1 MKKQNIIWIRTIAI
15 MGMFIMFI
23 SGCKKDPVTTTTT
36 TGQNIVI
43 STNPVTNI
51 SSTSVTCG
59 GFISS
64 DGGNTIIQRGVCW
77 SKNNIN
83 PTVNDSLT
91 DDGTMAGNFASQ
103 ITNLSSNT
111 TYYVR
116 AYAINSK
123 GTAYGSS
130 VSFTTTNVSMN
141 PTISF
146 QSGMTSLV
154 FNGTNSIN
162 LNVTLSAPSLIQ
174 SVSLQGPSLTGTG
187 TTTLSITNKM
197 GTSGTDNAYNQTSA
211 VYLFNVSTSDLALAA
226 VNHNTGFTYTFTVN
240 DQLGNSATGTF
251 TVTISTTNTP
261 LAYENTSGVIWNL
274 VGPYQG
280 AWDLGTNVGVSS
292 SGAEST
298 KDMKN
303 TSTVASG
310 WVNAWTTGTG
320 NGTLYVKTSV
330 FDYNNATLE
339 SATSAYAAGT
349 AVSTVTNPAT
359 NDIYIAKLRGGTNYA
374 VIKITNIVVTPSDNL
389 DKIEFSYKKQTS
401 SSN

>member
-1 MKKQNIIWIRTIAI
+1 MKKQNIIWICTIVT
-15 MGMFIMFI
+15 MGMFIMFT

-51 SSTSVTCG
+51 SSSSVTCG

-77 SKNNIN
+77 SKNNVN

-91 DDGTMAGNFASQ
+91 DDGTMAGNFVSQ
-103 ITNLSSNT
+103 ITNLNSNT
-111 TYYVR
+111 TYHVR
-116 AYAINSK
+116 AYAVNSK
-123 GTAYGSS
+123 GTAYGST
-130 VSFTTTNVSMN
+130 VTFTTTNTTAL

-146 QSGMTSLV
+146 QNGVTSLV

-162 LNVTLSAPSLIQ
+162 LNVTFSAPSLIQ
-174 SVSLQGPSLTGTG
+174 SISLQQPNLSGTG
-187 TTTLSITNKM
+187 TTTTNITNKM

-211 VYLFNVSTSDLALAA
+211 VYLFNVSTSDLTLAA
-226 VNHNTGFTYTFTVN
+226 VNHTTGFTYTFTVN
-240 DQLGNSATGTF
+240 DQQGNSATGTF
-251 TVTISTTNTP
+251 TVTISTSNTP
-261 LAYENTSGVIWNL
+261 LAYENTAGVIWNL

-280 AWDLGTNVGVSS
+280 AWDLGINAGVSS
-292 SGAEST
+292 SGAESS

-303 TSTVASG
+303 TSNVTLG
-310 WVNAWTTGTG
+310 WINEWTTGTG
-320 NGTLYVKTSV
+320 NSTLYVKANV
-330 FDYNNATLE
+330 FDYNNATVE

-359 NDIYIAKLRGGTNYA
+359 NDIYIAKLRGGSNYA
-374 VIKITNIVVTPSDNL
+374 VVKITNVVVTASDNL
-389 DKIEFSYKKQTS
+389 DKIEFSYKKLTS
-401 SSN
+401 SSI

>member
-1 MKKQNIIWIRTIAI
+1 
-15 MGMFIMFI
+15 MFT

-36 TGQNIVI
+36 TGQSIVI

-51 SSTSVTCG
+51 SSSAVTCG

-77 SKNNIN
+77 SKIN
-83 PTVNDSLT
+83 TTPTVNDSIT
-91 DDGTMAGNFASQ
+91 DNGTLAGNFVSQ

-111 TYYVR
+111 TYYIR

-123 GTAYGSS
+123 GTAYGSV
-130 VSFTTTNVSMN
+130 VSFTTTNVAMN
-141 PTISF
+141 PTINF
-146 QSGMTSLV
+146 QGGITSLV

-162 LNVTLSAPSLIQ
+162 LNVTFSAPSLIQ
-174 SVSLQGPSLTGTG
+174 SISLLQPSSSG
-187 TTTLSITNKM
+187 TTTTNITNKM
-197 GTSGTDNAYNQTSA
+197 GVSGSDNAYNQTSA
-211 VYLFNVSTSDLALAA
+211 VYLFQVSSSDLTLAFL
-226 VNHNTGFTYTFTVN
+226 NHTTLTYTFTLI
-240 DQLGNSATGTF
+240 DQPGSSVTGTF
-251 TVTISTTNTP
+251 TVTNASSNTP

-274 VGPYQG
+274 VGPYLG
-280 AWDLGTNVGVSS
+280 AWDLGTNVGISS

-303 TSTVASG
+303 TSTVALG

-320 NGTLYVKTSV
+320 NGTLYVKANV
-330 FDYNNATLE
+330 FDYNNATVE
-339 SATSAYAAGT
+339 SATSAYVAGT

-389 DKIEFSYKKQTS
+389 DKIEFSYKKQTNG
-401 SSN
+401 SN